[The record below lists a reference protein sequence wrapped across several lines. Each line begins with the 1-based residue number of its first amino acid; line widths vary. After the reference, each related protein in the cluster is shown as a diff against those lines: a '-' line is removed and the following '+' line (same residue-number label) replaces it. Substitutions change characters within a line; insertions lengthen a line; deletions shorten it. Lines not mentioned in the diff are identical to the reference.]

1 MALRLFI
8 HLIYHVKLFCQTGLG
23 NSFSFTEKADREAEM
38 QKISSSVKLSCAKRG
53 LKCDVFY
60 IKGS

>member
-23 NSFSFTEKADREAEM
+23 NSFSFTEKADREAET
-38 QKISSSVKLSCAKRG
+38 QKNIFTGEAKLCQTRP
-53 LKCDVFY
+53 
-60 IKGS
+60 